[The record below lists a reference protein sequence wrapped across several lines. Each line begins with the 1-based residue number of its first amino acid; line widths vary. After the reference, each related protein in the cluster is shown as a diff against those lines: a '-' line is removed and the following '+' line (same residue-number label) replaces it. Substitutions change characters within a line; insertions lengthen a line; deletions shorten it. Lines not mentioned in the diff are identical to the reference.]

1 MIANTFN
8 FSPLINS
15 FRIPDLKKRLWVT
28 LGLLAVYRMG
38 CYLPIPGIDGI
49 ALAEF
54 ISQISKSSGGALF
67 GIINMFSGG
76 AMERLTIFALGI
88 MPYISSSIILQ
99 LLTAVIPALEKL
111 AKEGKAG
118 YQKINQFTRYGTVV
132 LAVIQSFFIA
142 KWLEGLGRTMQDM
155 PKIVLAPG
163 LGFELLTVLTLT
175 TGTIFLMW
183 LGEQIQERGIGNGIS
198 LVITA
203 GIVSRIPAAFHQLFV
218 LLSPFNPTRRQLQ
231 PAVLLLMVFLLAA
244 VVFAVIL
251 VTQGQRRIPVQYARR
266 VVGRKVF
273 GGQSTYIPLKVDTSG
288 VIAIIFAQ
296 SIILFPATLA
306 SFIPN
311 PAFQGFAH
319 ALTRGNVGY
328 SIVYALLIIFFC
340 YFYTAV
346 VFNPVDLADN
356 MKKYG
361 GFIPGIRPGVSTAE
375 FLDYT
380 MTRIT
385 LAGALFIAFVAIFPD
400 ALMAWLKVPYLV
412 ASFFGGTGVLII
424 VGVMLDTI
432 KQLESHLMMHHYEGF
447 IKGARI
453 KGRR

>member
-1 MIANTFN
+1 MFGA
-8 FSPLINS
+8 LVNS
-15 FRIPDLKKRLWVT
+15 FKIPDLKRRILVT
-28 LGLLAVYRMG
+28 AALIVIYRIG
-38 CYLPIPGIDGI
+38 CYIPTPGIDGT

-54 ISQISKSSGGALF
+54 FNRIAKTQGGTLF

-111 AKEGKAG
+111 SKEGKAG
-118 YQKINQFTRYGTVV
+118 YERINQYTRYGTVA

-142 KWLEGLGRTMQDM
+142 LWLEDPARFEGL
-155 PKIVLAPG
+155 KIVMNPG
-163 LGFELLTVLTLT
+163 WGFRILTVLTLT
-175 TGTIFLMW
+175 TGTIFIMW

-203 GIVSRIPAAFHQLFV
+203 GIVSRIPAAINQLFV
-218 LLSPFNPTRRQLQ
+218 LVSPFAPSRRQLQ
-231 PAVLLLMVFLLAA
+231 PFTLLIMAGLLCV
-244 VVFAVIL
+244 VVFAVVMI
-251 VTQGQRRIPVQYARR
+251 TQAQRKIPVQYARR
-266 VVGRKVF
+266 IVGRKIY
-273 GGQSTYIPLKVDTSG
+273 GGQATYIPLKVDTSG

-311 PAFQGFAH
+311 PAFQRVAQN
-319 ALTRGNVGY
+319 LIRGHFLYTV
-328 SIVYALLIIFFC
+328 VYALLIIFFC
-340 YFYTAV
+340 YFYTAI
-346 VFNPVDLADN
+346 VFNPNELADN

-361 GFIPGIRPGVSTAE
+361 GFIPGIRPGTSTAE
-375 FLDYT
+375 FLDFT

-385 LAGALFIAFVAIFPD
+385 LAGAIFIAIIAIFPD
-400 ALMAWLKVPYLV
+400 FLMAWLKVPYLI
-412 ASFFGGTGVLII
+412 ASFAGGTSILIT
-424 VGVMLDTI
+424 VGVMLDTL
-432 KQLESHLMMHHYEGF
+432 KQIESHLLTHHYEGF
-447 IKGARI
+447 LHGARI

>member
-1 MIANTFN
+1 M
-8 FSPLINS
+8 FSALVNS
-15 FRIPDLKKRLWVT
+15 FRIPDLKRRLIVT
-28 LGLLAVYRMG
+28 GALIAIYRIG
-38 CYLPIPGIDGI
+38 CYIPTPGIDGA

-54 ISQISKSSGGALF
+54 FTRLSRTQGGTIF

-118 YQKINQFTRYGTVV
+118 YERINQYTRYGTLVLSVV
-132 LAVIQSFFIA
+132 QSFFIA
-142 KWLEGLGRTMQDM
+142 LWLENPARFEGLR
-155 PKIVLAPG
+155 IVMHPG
-163 LGFELLTVLTLT
+163 WGFRILTVLTLT
-175 TGTIFLMW
+175 TGTIFIMW

-203 GIVSRIPAAFHQLFV
+203 GIISRIPAAINQLFV
-218 LLSPFNPTRRQLQ
+218 LVSPFSPTRRQIQ
-231 PAVLLLMVFLLAA
+231 PFTLLIMAVFLVA
-244 VVFAVIL
+244 VVFSVIMI
-251 VTQGQRRIPVQYARR
+251 TQGQRKIPVQYARR
-266 VVGRKVF
+266 IVGRKIY

-311 PAFQGFAH
+311 PAFQRLAQG
-319 ALTRGNVGY
+319 LIRGQLLY
-328 SIVYALLIIFFC
+328 TIVYALLIIFFC
-340 YFYTAV
+340 YFYTAI
-346 VFNPVDLADN
+346 VFNPNDLAEN

-361 GFIPGIRPGVSTAE
+361 GFIPGIRPGSTTAE
-375 FLDYT
+375 YLDFI

-385 LAGALFIAFVAIFPD
+385 LAGATFIAIIAIFPD
-400 ALMAWLKVPYLV
+400 FIMAWLKVPYLV
-412 ASFFGGTGVLII
+412 ASFFGGTGILII
-424 VGVMLDTI
+424 VGVMLDTL
-432 KQLESHLMMHHYEGF
+432 KQIESHLLTHHYEGF
-447 IKGARI
+447 IKGGHIR
-453 KGRR
+453 GRR